1 MVRCTK
7 SDPPLFFASFSP
19 TGQVLEQQNPKYKCD
34 KHEGEAYG
42 CEQLEC
48 PRMEGH
54 SILNAK
60 RSLIYLDQTTLKES
74 LDKRSPRQ
82 HSLVRVRFHGV
93 ADLMIGALEGIGHY
107 LVVAFE
113 GCGGIA
119 VEGCCNFF
127 RNDIEVNAFRMEDT
141 INIGKMMHELLG
153 LLQLWRNGIAATA
166 TGV

>member
-1 MVRCTK
+1 MRLQITLLASMVRYTK
-7 SDPPLFFASFSP
+7 SDPPMFFASFSP
-19 TGQVLEQQNPKYKCD
+19 TGQVLEQQNPKYKRD

-82 HSLVRVRFHGV
+82 HSLVRVAHCIGTYSYERARQKCKSDTCDNMHRDRF
-93 ADLMIGALEGIGHY
+93 LFC
-107 LVVAFE
+107 LVRDFL
-113 GCGGIA
+113 
-119 VEGCCNFF
+119 
-127 RNDIEVNAFRMEDT
+127 
-141 INIGKMMHELLG
+141 HLL
-153 LLQLWRNGIAATA
+153 
-166 TGV
+166 